1 MRNWITISLVCCFFI
16 AAIGQEKKIKFNS
29 GVLKICSSSHMK
41 ISGYDGDEVI
51 IRTVQNNSFLVE
63 GQHSKRYRP
72 KITKN
77 GKNANPEKSTKA
89 DAIRVYRS
97 LTNGFTERKLEEGLK
112 PLGTKSTNPADN
124 LYLDIE
130 LKEGELLI
138 KDYDSGK
145 GQGQV
150 LVLNKEYELLI
161 PNSIKLFWDTK
172 GCKKTKANSFFLR
185 SKPWELKD
193 FKGETEIS
201 SSFGSISLIDVSGPV
216 LANTLGGNVKVVFD
230 KVKPNEL
237 YSIISN
243 DGHID
248 VQLPENANL
257 SVRAIGSRILSD
269 IDFKIT
275 EETIVSGMK
284 AMQLQLN
291 KSNIS
296 MKLNAGYGNVYLR
309 KK

>member
-1 MRNWITISLVCCFFI
+1 MRNWLSITIACCLFFC
-16 AAIGQEKKIKFNS
+16 ATAQEKKIKFNK
-29 GVLKICSSSHMK
+29 GVLKICSSAHMK

-51 IRTVQNNSFLVE
+51 IKNKANNSFVVQ
-63 GQHSKRYRP
+63 GRANRNYKAKINSKGRNVNR
-72 KITKN
+72 IRSI
-77 GKNANPEKSTKA
+77 KS
-89 DAIRVYRS
+89 DSVRVYRS
-97 LTNGFTERKLEEGLK
+97 LSSKLNQRELEAGLK

-130 LKEGELLI
+130 LKDGELII
-138 KDYDSGK
+138 KDYDSETN
-145 GQGQV
+145 QSQV
-150 LVLNKEYELLI
+150 LILNKQYELLI
-161 PNSIKLFWDTK
+161 PNDIKLLWDTK

-201 SSFGSISLIDVSGPV
+201 SSFGTISLIDVSGPV

-230 KVKPNEL
+230 KTAPNAL

-248 VQLPENANL
+248 VQIPKKSNL
-257 SVRAIGSRILSD
+257 DIEAIGSRILSD
-269 IDFKIT
+269 IDFEIASEDIEGGIK
-275 EETIVSGMK
+275 EMHLK
-284 AMQLQLN
+284 LN
-291 KSNIS
+291 KSSIR